1 MGRSGMDRTDDFQK
15 LCGSGLDRIQ
25 LLRIRIGLR
34 LKNFAVRLS
43 LPLTSDVPESFL
55 SSQSHKPFE
64 SESSQSHYNFFQV
77 ESWLT
82 RVRIESQELSSHFE
96 SLVCMLESM
105 SSHIKFQFFSDILM
119 PWNGAQRAIKWC
131 PISKTMLP
139 NMLWSGTR

>member
-77 ESWLT
+77 ES
-82 RVRIESQELSSHFE
+82 
-96 SLVCMLESM
+96 
-105 SSHIKFQFFSDILM
+105 
-119 PWNGAQRAIKWC
+119 
-131 PISKTMLP
+131 
-139 NMLWSGTR
+139 